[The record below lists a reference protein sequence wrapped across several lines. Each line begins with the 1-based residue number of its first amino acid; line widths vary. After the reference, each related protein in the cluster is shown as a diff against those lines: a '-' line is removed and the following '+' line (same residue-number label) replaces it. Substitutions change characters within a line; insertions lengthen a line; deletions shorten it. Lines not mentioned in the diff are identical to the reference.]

1 MGLGGWDGKGRVGTG
16 WVWVKGTKGTN
27 GVNHSHS
34 CGLRE
39 LMVNASM
46 QIQLCRSVA
55 KETRWGTPD

>member
-1 MGLGGWDGKGRVGTG
+1 MGTDGVNRSQL
-16 WVWVKGTKGTN
+16 WVKGTKGTN

-46 QIQLCRSVA
+46 QI
-55 KETRWGTPD
+55 